1 MHELYEL
8 KEMLCK
14 ELEEYGRKGDLS
26 AGSLEIVD
34 KLAHA
39 LKNLDKIIE
48 SKEEE
53 SGEEYSG
60 AMYRRGG
67 SYRYDDGMMTGG
79 SYRGGSYA
87 RGDGRGRGSNAR
99 RDSMGRYSSRG
110 YSRAEGDMDEIV
122 EELRGMMGELPEDKQ
137 REVQRFIEKVERM

>member
-1 MHELYEL
+1 MNELYEL

-39 LKNLDKIIE
+39 LKNVDKIIE

-53 SGEEYSG
+53 SGEYSG
-60 AMYRRGG
+60 AMPRSGG

-79 SYRGGSYA
+79 SYRRGGSYA
-87 RGDGRGRGSNAR
+87 RGRGSNAR

-110 YSRAEGDMDEIV
+110 YSRAEGDMAEIV
-122 EELRGMMGELPEDKQ
+122 EELKGMMSDLPEDKQ
-137 REVQRFIEKVERM
+137 REVQRFVEKVERM

>member
-1 MHELYEL
+1 MHELYQL

-14 ELEEYGRKGDLS
+14 ELEEYGSKGDLS

-48 SKEEE
+48 TKEEE

-110 YSRAEGDMDEIV
+110 YSRAEGDMAEIV
-122 EELRGMMGELPEDKQ
+122 EELKGMMSDLPEEKQ
-137 REVQRFIEKVERM
+137 REVQRFVEKVERM

>member
-39 LKNLDKIIE
+39 LKNVDKIIE

-87 RGDGRGRGSNAR
+87 RGRGSNAR
-99 RDSMGRYSSRG
+99 RDSMGRYASRG
-110 YSRAEGDMDEIV
+110 YSRSEGDMDEIV
-122 EELRGMMGELPEDKQ
+122 EELRGMMGDLPEDKQ
-137 REVQRFIEKVERM
+137 REVQRFIEKVDRM